1 MGITMNNKYAILVLS
16 CDKYSSL
23 WRPFFS
29 QLRKY
34 WPKSP
39 YQLYLG
45 SNTISYRGDRR
56 VKTILSGRYTDW
68 SSNVLSVLNQ
78 IPEEYIFVWLD
89 DLFLTQKVRPVL
101 FQKCFRFLHAAN
113 ANHIHFAPS
122 TPPDGI
128 SSNPLFGYY
137 KRRAPYRV
145 SAVGFWKR
153 DHLKQLLLPGED
165 PWQFEI
171 FGSYRS
177 SYFDGYFCLRK
188 NLFNFIQIV
197 ERGKIFREAYDYCTK
212 HGIELDVT
220 GWQIHTRFHKIKSDI
235 LRYIFNGIVHI
246 PWKVRLSIMD
256 FFRKALA
263 SY

>member
-1 MGITMNNKYAILVLS
+1 MNNKYAILVLS

-23 WRPFFS
+23 WKPFFS
-29 QLRKY
+29 QFRKY
-34 WPKSP
+34 WPKNP

-45 SNTISYRGDRR
+45 SNTISYHSDQR
-56 VKTILSGRYTDW
+56 VKTLLSGRSKDW
-68 SSNVLSVLNQ
+68 SSNVLSILNQ
-78 IPEEYIFVWLD
+78 IPEECIFVWLD
-89 DLFLTQKVRPVL
+89 DLFLIEKVQSDL
-101 FQKCFRFLHAAN
+101 FQESFRFLQSAH

-122 TPPDGI
+122 PPSDGM

-137 KRRAPYRV
+137 NRRAPYRV
-145 SAVGFWKR
+145 SAVGFWRR
-153 DHLKQLLLPGED
+153 DHLKQLLLSGED

-177 SYFDGYFCLRK
+177 SYFDGYYCVRK
-188 NLFNFIQIV
+188 NLFKFIQIV
-197 ERGKIFREAYDYCTK
+197 ERGRIFREAYEYCTK
-212 HGIELDVT
+212 YGIDLDT
-220 GWQIHTRFHKIKSDI
+220 AGWQIHTRFHKIKSDI
-235 LRYIFNGIVHI
+235 IRYIFHRVILV